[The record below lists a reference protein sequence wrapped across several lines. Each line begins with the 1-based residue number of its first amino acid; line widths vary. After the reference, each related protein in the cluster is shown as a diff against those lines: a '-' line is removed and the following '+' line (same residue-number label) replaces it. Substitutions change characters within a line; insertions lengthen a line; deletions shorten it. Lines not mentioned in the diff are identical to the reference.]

1 MPTRDNVVNIYSPE
15 EGGRMPRR
23 DGSLGGN
30 QEMQIEYQDEQTESR
45 RANRTIQAKAK
56 TKLYRILW
64 MKVKSGREL
73 WQNNWGLHLL

>member
-30 QEMQIEYQDEQTESR
+30 QEMQIEYQDEQPESR

-56 TKLYRILW
+56 QLYRILR
-64 MKVKSGREL
+64 MKVKSGREV
-73 WQNNWGLHLL
+73 WQNNWGLDLL